1 MSLSKKRSS
10 NIASSILSTLPP
22 IAPTLGSAPQQSEQ
36 PQPETQQIN
45 EITKK
50 KIPQTIKL
58 GSRLIFT
65 SRRPQSWSW
74 KPFSS
79 SARKDDTQFSHWVR
93 SNAEYPDYPYARF
106 DVGLDKLKIGDDDW
120 ALLGEEW
127 GEVNADNK
135 AGSSSTV
142 GGGGNK
148 ANKSIVEKLIKKTA
162 SKIPPWTREETE
174 TLLTLAHQ
182 YELRWPVIIDRW
194 HERFNML
201 PDGSLNT
208 LSAVRTVE
216 DLQYRYYHVGNVLA
230 RKQLAGV
237 VGEINTSNAGSSNVV
252 AAGSNATLTGKGDVK
267 QSSQIEPSDQQAL
280 ATLAKNLAAHP
291 TLVPSISIPNT
302 GTTLS
307 NKPFDL
313 IAEKARRAQLH
324 HVWNR
329 PKAEE
334 REEEELRAEL
344 RAIELQLRKMKKSG
358 KFLVPK
364 GSPHS
369 VSAAA
374 AKGDTKTVAE
384 RKAELDAYVSTTN
397 NLTASFLA
405 TAPVPTPGTPYLQ
418 SGRLFPPALG
428 GGLNKSTLKQM
439 EDILT
444 ELKVKEPIATKRA
457 CDLYDQVRK
466 DALTLLILQKIV
478 LRKEAEVMAKRGK
491 LVNAM
496 GAGNG
501 DVVIEEEPETKKRKK
516 SDADKVAV
524 VAAPSQP
531 AASGATKKV
540 TKSAGNQHSVGK
552 KLPTTAGQSKKKTKK
567 SAAPALPLTGASA
580 SSTIAVAAA
589 PTGANNSLNV
599 TKAAAAAATGVAAP
613 ALPVVSKA
621 PPTAPTNSAVTK
633 TPKKRGRPAKSPAPA
648 STSTILATGD
658 ANETSGSANK
668 KAKKIS

>member
-10 NIASSILSTLPP
+10 NLASSILSTLPP
-22 IAPTLGSAPQQSEQ
+22 IAPTIGSAPQQSEQ
-36 PQPETQQIN
+36 LQPETQQIN

-79 SARKDDTQFSHWVR
+79 SARRDEAQFSHWVR

-106 DVGLDKLKIGDDDW
+106 DVSLDKLTIGDDDW
-120 ALLGEEW
+120 ALLSEEW
-127 GEVNADNK
+127 GEINK
-135 AGSSSTV
+135 DAKSGSASTASTAGGSGSV
-142 GGGGNK
+142 K
-148 ANKSIVEKLIKKTA
+148 ANKSMAEKLIIKTE
-162 SKIPPWTREETE
+162 SKIPLWTREETE
-174 TLLTLAHQ
+174 TLLALAHQ

-208 LSAVRTVE
+208 LSAVRSVE
-216 DLQYRYYHVGNVLA
+216 DLQYRYYQVGNVLA
-230 RKQLAGV
+230 RKQLEGVAGKV
-237 VGEINTSNAGSSNVV
+237 NDNNAGSANVV
-252 AAGSNATLTGKGDVK
+252 AAGANATIPGKGDVK
-267 QSSQIEPSDQQAL
+267 QSSSQLEPSDQQAL
-280 ATLAKNLAAHP
+280 ATLSKNLAAHP
-291 TLVPSISIPNT
+291 TLVPNVSLPNT
-302 GTTLS
+302 GTTLH

-313 IAEKARRAQLH
+313 LAEKARRAQLRH
-324 HVWNR
+324 LWNR

-334 REEEELRAEL
+334 KEEEELRAEL
-344 RAIELQLRKMKKSG
+344 RAIELALRKMKKSG

-364 GSPHS
+364 GSAHS
-369 VSAAA
+369 VSAAEA
-374 AKGDTKTVAE
+374 RGDAKTAAE

-439 EDILT
+439 EDILA

-457 CDLYDQVRK
+457 CDLYDEVRK

-478 LRKEAEVMAKRGK
+478 LRKEAEVIAKRGK

-501 DVVIEEEPETKKRKK
+501 DVVIEEKPESKKRKK
-516 SDADKVAV
+516 SDADKHAAVAD
-524 VAAPSQP
+524 PNQP
-531 AASGATKKV
+531 AASSTGASTKKA
-540 TKSAGNQHSVGK
+540 TKSAGNQDSVGK
-552 KLPTTAGQSKKKTKK
+552 KLPTTTGQPKKKAKK

-580 SSTIAVAAA
+580 SATTAAVVA
-589 PTGANNSLNV
+589 PTGAINPLNIGNSASG
-599 TKAAAAAATGVAAP
+599 AAGAAP
-613 ALPVVSKA
+613 PTLSSAPKA
-621 PPTAPTNSAVTK
+621 PPTAATNLSATK
-633 TPKKRGRPAKSPAPA
+633 TAKKRGRPAKTPSAPA
-648 STSTILATGD
+648 SST
-658 ANETSGSANK
+658 
-668 KAKKIS
+668 